1 MERIFIVGAKRTP
14 IGKFG
19 GALASLQA
27 SDLGAVAIEA
37 AYKQAG
43 IEPAVVDQ
51 VIMGNVIQAGQGQ
64 NPARQATLKAGLP
77 VKVPAITINDVCGSG
92 LTSINI
98 AASLIQSGQADV
110 IIAGGMESMSN
121 APYVLQRTYLE
132 QESQTENLIDA
143 LQTDALID
151 AEGQFS
157 MGITAENIAEKY
169 AVSRTDMDYF
179 TEQSHAKA
187 VMAQKN
193 GQFSRELVPVDL
205 VDQAGTTKQVLVDEG
220 PRPNSTFA
228 KLSTLKPVFKA
239 NGTVTAGNASGINDG
254 AAALVLVSERKMRA
268 LKLSPLAEW
277 KNATTVGLEPAYMG
291 LGPYYAIKELLAKNN
306 LTLATIDLFELNE
319 AFAAQALASNRLLKL
334 DTKKINIKG
343 GALALGHPVGASGSR
358 ILVTLIY
365 NLIENKAK
373 TGLASLCVG
382 GGMGVATL
390 IENAEL

>member
-27 SDLGAVAIEA
+27 SDLGALAIEA

-43 IEPAVVDQ
+43 VEPAEIDQ

-64 NPARQATLKAGLP
+64 NPARQATLKSGLP

-121 APYVLQRTYLE
+121 APYVLKRDYAE
-132 QESQTENLIDA
+132 QTKQAENLIDT

-169 AVSRTDMDYF
+169 AVSRDDMDYF
-179 TEQSHAKA
+179 AEQSHAKA
-187 VMAQKN
+187 VLAQQNDK
-193 GQFSRELVPVDL
+193 FASELVPVTLFDEK
-205 VDQAGTTKQVLVDEG
+205 GETKQISLDEG

-228 KLSTLKPVFKA
+228 KLSTLKPVFKE

-254 AAALVLVSERKMRA
+254 AAALVLISESRMHA
-268 LKLSPLAEW
+268 LNLSPLAEW
-277 KNATTVGLEPAYMG
+277 KNAATVGLEPAYMG
-291 LGPYYAIKELLAKNN
+291 LGPYYAIKEILAKAN
-306 LTLATIDLFELNE
+306 LSLSAIDMFELNE
-319 AFAAQALASNRLLKL
+319 AFAAQAIASNRLLNL
-334 DTKKINIKG
+334 DTKKINPKG

-373 TGLASLCVG
+373 TGLAALCVG